1 VVEKPRLFLG
11 QNDDPAGT
19 ICESLKHS

>member
-11 QNDDPAGT
+11 QYDDPAGT